1 MNTDRLIPMDDIE
14 LQFNQHLKLSNNER
28 IIFSGRFGTG
38 KTTFLNHFF
47 DNQMEYN
54 VIKLYPVHYSISPNE
69 DIYEFVKFDILCQLL
84 SKGVG
89 CNALEWKNKELI
101 PEYIAK
107 NLYPILG
114 KFIKFIPKIGSLTDG
129 LVQVLNAVKNDYKK
143 FKEEKKDNELNQ
155 IMSFLYGKISIV
167 GTPYEQDHISNII
180 NEILGRLKKD
190 TDNLKTVL
198 LIDDF
203 DRIDPEHTFR
213 LLNIFASQ
221 CDPQSLRGMKFNFD
235 HVIIVCDVNNI
246 RYFFHHKYGMNTD
259 FNGYIDKFYCK
270 EIFNFDI
277 KWKFIDKLKDFLS
290 PLQSNSLIKPI
301 AWEATKNVIEELIN
315 RGEINLRNAHRF
327 NSISIKMES
336 YIAADIIMNKTDPA
350 VTMFNIL
357 SAVLSGEAELE
368 RIINK
373 YNSINLMYSTSSNL
387 FYTAGILFHI
397 IDHKNTKFRIGQGT
411 SIANRIGNFCYS
423 CKSFG
428 DFREGYILRIMKIEE
443 ASTATAYSSD
453 FFPFWHLM
461 KTAYDSRK
469 QYLISGEKVHN

>member
-1 MNTDRLIPMDDIE
+1 MNMKIKSLLILALVSVCTFVQAQLTD
-14 LQFNQHLKLSNNER
+14 
-28 IIFSGRFGTG
+28 
-38 KTTFLNHFF
+38 
-47 DNQMEYN
+47 
-54 VIKLYPVHYSISPNE
+54 YSIFDKKFNFYVANDLGRNGYYDQKPIAE
-69 DIYEFVKFDILCQLL
+69 LMGTMGEEIGPEFVLATGDVHHFE
-84 SKGVG
+84 GVRSV
-89 CNALEWKNKELI
+89 NDPLWMTNYA
-101 PEYIAK
+101 
-107 NLYPILG
+107 
-114 KFIKFIPKIGSLTDG
+114 KIGSLTDG

-143 FKEEKKDNELNQ
+143 FKEEKNDNEFNQ

-373 YNSINLMYSTSSNL
+373 YNSLNLMYSTSSNL

-453 FFPFWHLM
+453 FFPFWYLM

-469 QYLISGEKVHN
+469 QYLISGEKIHN